1 MPHLNFDHAT
11 ALSSDVRADFDKAVE
26 ALVPIVVGWQ
36 EAPLPHFNLPAKTDD
51 LPAMRALAEKM
62 ATAFTRIVVLGT
74 GGSSLGAQVLA
85 QIHGWGTP
93 SGQRSG
99 PQLIFADNLD
109 ATSLGELLAPDAIST
124 TGFLVVSK
132 SGGTAETMMQLCCVL
147 PALETAGCDAAHHI
161 AGICGAGDV
170 PLRRLADQYGLYLLD
185 HEADIG
191 GRFAVLSNVGLLPA
205 QLAGCDVDL
214 IRAGAAN
221 VMAELNSG
229 DVAAHAAV
237 HPAVQGAALQYAHMQ
252 AGRMVSVLMP
262 YADRFDRLTFWFRQ
276 LWAESLGKSGG
287 GSLPANALGPVDQHS
302 QVQLY
307 LDGPDDKLFTLIT
320 HPTRAEGPSVPAS
333 FGADP
338 ALAFM
343 AKRTIG
349 DLVDA
354 EARATLHTLIEHER
368 PVRHIEV
375 VNTHEEVVGG
385 LLMHFML
392 ETIMT
397 AALMGIDAFDQPAVE
412 HGKLKAKQY
421 MLDMAG

>member
-1 MPHLNFDHAT
+1 M
-11 ALSSDVRADFDKAVE
+11 
-26 ALVPIVVGWQ
+26 
-36 EAPLPHFNLPAKTDD
+36 
-51 LPAMRALAEKM
+51 
-62 ATAFTRIVVLGT
+62 
-74 GGSSLGAQVLA
+74 
-85 QIHGWGTP
+85 
-93 SGQRSG
+93 
-99 PQLIFADNLD
+99 
-109 ATSLGELLAPDAIST
+109 
-124 TGFLVVSK
+124 
-132 SGGTAETMMQLCCVL
+132 
-147 PALETAGCDAAHHI
+147 
-161 AGICGAGDV
+161 
-170 PLRRLADQYGLYLLD
+170 
-185 HEADIG
+185 
-191 GRFAVLSNVGLLPA
+191 
-205 QLAGCDVDL
+205 
-214 IRAGAAN
+214 
-221 VMAELNSG
+221 
-229 DVAAHAAV
+229 
-237 HPAVQGAALQYAHMQ
+237 
-252 AGRMVSVLMP
+252 
-262 YADRFDRLTFWFRQ
+262 TFWFRQ

>member
-1 MPHLNFDHAT
+1 MPQL
-11 ALSSDVRADFDKAVE
+11 DFDISAALTADTQSAFDAAIKALE
-26 ALVPIVVGWQ
+26 APLAGWR
-36 EAPLPHFNLPAKTDD
+36 EAPLPHFTLPEKTDD
-51 LPAMRALAEKM
+51 LPDLRDMAAEM
-62 ATAFTRIVVLGT
+62 AVAFARVIVLGT

-93 SGQRSG
+93 PGQSSG
-99 PQLIFADNLD
+99 PQLVFADNLD
-109 ATSLGELLAPDAIST
+109 ATSMARLLMPEELSD

-147 PALETAGCDAAHHI
+147 PALEAARLEPARHI
-161 AGICGAGDV
+161 FGICGAGDV
-170 PLRRLADQYGLYLLD
+170 VFRRLAHQYGLRLLD

-205 QLAGCDVDL
+205 LLAGCDIDA
-214 IRAGAAN
+214 IRTGAREN
-221 VMAELNSG
+221 
-229 DVAAHAAV
+229 VAALFENDAMGHAA
-237 HPAVQGAALQYAHMQ
+237 AQGAALQYAHMQ

-262 YADRFDRLTFWFRQ
+262 YADRLDRLTFWFRQ
-276 LWAESLGKSGG
+276 LWAESLGKGGG

-307 LDGPDDKLFTLIT
+307 LDGPDDKLFTMISHT
-320 HPTRAEGPSVPAS
+320 TRGVGPKVPAS
-333 FGADP
+333 FGTDP
-338 ALAFM
+338 ALGFM
-343 AKRTIG
+343 VERTIG

-354 EARATLHTLIEHER
+354 EARATRDTLIAHGR
-368 PVRHIEV
+368 PVRYIQLPDTDEAII
-375 VNTHEEVVGG
+375 GA

-412 HGKLKAKQY
+412 DGKKKAMQY
-421 MLDMAG
+421 MLDMAT

>member
-1 MPHLNFDHAT
+1 MFQLNFDISAALT
-11 ALSSDVRADFDKAVE
+11 ADTQNSFDKALAALE
-26 ALVPIVVGWQ
+26 APLAEWR
-36 EAPLPHFNLPAKTDD
+36 EAPLPHFALPEKTDD
-51 LPAMRALAEKM
+51 LPALTEM
-62 ATAFTRIVVLGT
+62 AADMVDAFARVIVLGT

-93 SGQRSG
+93 SGQLKG

-109 ATSLGELLAPDAIST
+109 ATSLAQLLAPEHLAE

-147 PALETAGCDAAHHI
+147 PALEAARLEPARHI
-161 AGICGAGDV
+161 FGISGTGDV
-170 PLRRLADQYGLYLLD
+170 VLRRLAHKYGLRLLD

-205 QLAGCDVDL
+205 LLAGCDIGA
-214 IRAGAAN
+214 IRSGAREN
-221 VMAELNSG
+221 VAVLFDNGASG
-229 DVAAHAAV
+229 HAA
-237 HPAVQGAALQYAHMQ
+237 AQGAALQYAHMQ

-262 YADRFDRLTFWFRQ
+262 YADRLDRLTFWFRQ
-276 LWAESLGKSGG
+276 LWAESLGKSGS

-307 LDGPDDKLFTLIT
+307 LDGPDDKLFTLISHAT
-320 HPTRAEGPSVPAS
+320 CGVGPKVPAS

-338 ALAFM
+338 ALGFM
-343 AKRTIG
+343 VERTIG

-354 EARATLHTLIEHER
+354 EARATRDTLIAHGR
-368 PVRHIEV
+368 PVRHMQLPDTDEAII
-375 VNTHEEVVGG
+375 GA

-392 ETIMT
+392 ETIMA

-412 HGKLKAKQY
+412 DGKKKAMQY
-421 MLDMAG
+421 MLDMAT